1 MFARATRLIF
11 ICVMLFVLA
20 ACTFPAPTSSPQASL
35 TPNQT
40 MTALFSTPLATQPLP
55 TKTLPGIITAT
66 PQPTEEPTATLEPT
80 ATSTFTSI
88 PPTEVPPT
96 STPVPPTATSKP
108 PTATL
113 DTSHRSGTSFQAQR
127 LSTAPVIDGDWGDF
141 PQRDYAA
148 QFVVFGEQNWTG
160 PDDLS
165 TSFRVAWDSKYLYLA
180 AKVRDDVYAQN
191 ASGVNL
197 FKGDSLELLLDANIS
212 GDFFKTQTDGDDYQL
227 GISPGRPDV
236 NGTREAWL
244 WQPTNVAGARTQVKI
259 AATRN
264 ESVHLTR
271 YELAV
276 PWSMLGVTPKS
287 GMHFGFVLSVSD
299 NDNTSQN
306 EQQSMDSSD
315 RDRDLFDPTTWNDLV
330 LK

>member
-1 MFARATRLIF
+1 MFTRFTRLMFVCIS
-11 ICVMLFVLA
+11 LFVLA
-20 ACTFPAPTSSPQASL
+20 ACTFPVPTSTTEASL

-40 MTALFSTPLATQPLP
+40 LTALFSTSQATQPLP

-66 PQPTEEPTATLEPT
+66 PQPTAAPSATLEPT
-80 ATSTFTSI
+80 STSTSV
-88 PPTEVPPT
+88 PPTALPPT
-96 STPVPPTATSKP
+96 STPLPPTATSKP

-113 DTSHRSGTSFQAQR
+113 DTSHRAGTSFQAQL
-127 LSTAPVIDGDWGDF
+127 LSKAPVINGDWTDF
-141 PQRDYAA
+141 PERDYAA
-148 QFVVFGEQNWTG
+148 QFVVFGKQNWTG
-160 PDDLS
+160 SDDLS
-165 TSFRVAWDSKYLYLA
+165 TSFRVAWDKNYLYLA

-191 ASGVNL
+191 ATGAEL
-197 FKGDSLELLLDANIS
+197 FKGDSLEVLIDTNVS
-212 GDFFKTQTDGDDYQL
+212 GDFFKTKTDGDDYQL

-244 WQPTNVAGARTQVKI
+244 WQPTNVAGGRTQVKI

-271 YELAV
+271 YEVAI

-299 NDNTSQN
+299 NDNTSKN

-315 RDRDLFDPTTWNDLV
+315 KNRDLFDPTTWNDLV

>member
-11 ICVMLFVLA
+11 VCVVLFLLA
-20 ACTFPAPTSSPQASL
+20 ACTFPAPTSSPVASL

-66 PQPTEEPTATLEPT
+66 PQPTAEPSATLEPT
-80 ATSTFTSI
+80 ATSI
-88 PPTEVPPT
+88 PPTAVPPT
-96 STPVPPTATSKP
+96 STPLPPTATSKP
-108 PTATL
+108 PTATP
-113 DTSHRSGTSFQAQR
+113 DTSHRAGTSFQAQL

-148 QFVVFGEQNWTG
+148 QFVVFGKQNWTG
-160 PDDLS
+160 SEDLS
-165 TSFRVAWDSKYLYLA
+165 ASFRVAWDKNYLYLA
-180 AKVRDDVYAQN
+180 AKVRDDVYVQN

-197 FKGDSLELLLDANIS
+197 FKGDSLELLLDTNVS
-212 GDFFKTQTDGDDYQL
+212 GDFFKTQTDSDDYQL
-227 GISPGRPDV
+227 GISGGRPDV

-271 YELAV
+271 YEVAI
-276 PWSMLGVTPKS
+276 PWSMFGVTPKS

-299 NDNTSQN
+299 NDNPNKN
-306 EQQSMDSSD
+306 EQQTMVSSD